1 MKVRSPTYFYWW
13 RFSGKKKRKGWNIP
27 TPNIDS
33 EFISYISPVFP
44 LPETNIVPKNG
55 GFQ

>member
-1 MKVRSPTYFYWW
+1 MKVLKSNIFLLVKIFR
-13 RFSGKKKRKGWNIP
+13 KKKRKGWNIP
-27 TPNIDS
+27 TPNTDS
-33 EFISYISPVFP
+33 EFMSYISPVFT